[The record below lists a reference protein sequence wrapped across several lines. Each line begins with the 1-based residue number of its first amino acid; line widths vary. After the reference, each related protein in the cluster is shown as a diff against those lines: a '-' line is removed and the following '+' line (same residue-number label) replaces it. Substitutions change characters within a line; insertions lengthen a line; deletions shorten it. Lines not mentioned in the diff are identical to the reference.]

1 VRTMVPMTTELQTDV
16 GLLHVAGGA
25 PRSTPPPGTMA
36 RAAPRRPARG
46 RADDLLFI
54 TVQVQASDR
63 VPPGMLDH
71 LSQAGADIF
80 YRTPG
85 SVTSALREVMLEVGD
100 ELANA
105 GRAQESSARY
115 LGRVVAAVLRDD
127 NVYMAQCGPGQMTL
141 IRQGQVSSFSSPEAA
156 NRPLGSAPNP
166 FVRYHHLQVRPGD
179 TLLMTPF
186 DETLWTEGT
195 LSALSG
201 LPPAQAIDRLQV
213 SASKDLSGLLLRI
226 MPQGQVAAPL
236 PAAAAPPSKAET
248 SRARS
253 QRARPSASLDLPTS
267 RSSELLSKAAGWI
280 APAGP
285 AIRRGFTRLGEGVV
299 ALVVRMAPGLAESPQ
314 PGQFPPG
321 VLAGTAVIVP
331 IIVLVVVSVVYAKR
345 GRTQQYQT
353 YLAQAAQSIDLAKRS
368 QDPVE
373 VRAGWIQAQRALD
386 QAAEY
391 GSDSQL
397 TSLQSEVS
405 TAIDKLDLVVR
416 LDYRPLI
423 NGGFGGDAR
432 ISALAATASDLYV
445 LDAAHQTIYRTWAT
459 GRGFEIDSNFECL
472 NGASSFPGMGT
483 PVDLA
488 VQPAPGALGVEGV
501 VALDAD
507 GTLLYCAPDRRP
519 LTGQL
524 TAPDTGFG
532 RIQAIDVFNDTLY
545 VLDPKS
551 NAVWMYDATGGIFSG
566 NPSLYFAEQ
575 APELQDAIDLA
586 EAQEELFILHQN
598 GTLDR
603 CQRTTEAQ
611 AGGGVRIRVD
621 CQKDESFKNATASGQ
636 TGGLLPGALLTQM
649 DYSPPPEPS
658 LYFLDAAGKAV
669 YHYSMRMVYQGRL
682 ESNSEIPDHV
692 SAMTLGP
699 PNYLYLAAAGQVY
712 YVQLK

>member
-1 VRTMVPMTTELQTDV
+1 MVPMTTDLQTDV

-25 PRSTPPPGTMA
+25 PRSTPPPGTLA

-54 TVQVQASDR
+54 TVQVQASGR

-71 LSQAGADIF
+71 LAQSGADVF

-105 GRAQESSARY
+105 GRAQEPAARY
-115 LGRVVAAVLRDD
+115 LGRVVAAVMRDD
-127 NVYMAQCGPGQMTL
+127 NLYMAQCGPGQMTL
-141 IRQGQVSSFSSPEAA
+141 VRGGQVSHLSSPEAA

-166 FVRYHHLQVRPGD
+166 FVRYHHLQVRPDD

-186 DETLWTEGT
+186 DDTLWTEGT

-201 LPPAQAIDRLQV
+201 LPPAQAVERLQA
-213 SASKDLSGLLLRI
+213 SAAKDLSGLLLRI
-226 MPQGQVAAPL
+226 MPQGQLAAPL
-236 PAAAAPPSKAET
+236 PAAVPPSKADST
-248 SRARS
+248 RARA
-253 QRARPSASLDLPTS
+253 QHARPSASIDLPRS
-267 RSSELLSKAAGWI
+267 RASVLFARARTWI
-280 APAGP
+280 APAGS
-285 AIRRGFTRLGEGVV
+285 AVGSGLTRLGQGLV
-299 ALVVRMAPGLAESPQ
+299 ALVVRMAPGLAETPRA
-314 PGQFPPG
+314 GQFPPAI
-321 VLAGTAVIVP
+321 LAATAVVVP
-331 IIVLVVVSVVYAKR
+331 VVVLVVVSVVYAKR

-353 YLAQAAQSIDLAKRS
+353 YIAQAAQSIDLAKRS

-373 VRAGWIQAQRALD
+373 VRAGWIQAQRDLD
-386 QAAEY
+386 QAGTY

-397 TSLQSEVS
+397 STLQSEVS
-405 TAIDKLDLVVR
+405 AAIDNLDLVVR
-416 LDYRPLI
+416 LNYHPLI
-423 NGGFGGDAR
+423 NGGFGGDAH

-445 LDAAHQTIYRTWAT
+445 LDAAHQKIYRTWAT

-472 NGASSFPGMGT
+472 DGASSFPGMGT

-488 VQPAPGALGVEGV
+488 VQAAPGALGAEGV

-519 LTGQL
+519 LTSQL
-524 TAPDTGFG
+524 TPPDTGFG
-532 RIQAIDVFNDTLY
+532 RIQAIDVFNDTLF
-545 VLDPKS
+545 VLDTKS
-551 NAVWMYDATGGIFSG
+551 NAVWMYDATGGVFSG

-575 APELQDAIDLA
+575 APDLQDAIDLA
-586 EAQEELFILHQN
+586 EAQEDLFILHQD
-598 GTLDR
+598 GLLDQ
-603 CQRTTEAQ
+603 CQRTTEHLT
-611 AGGGVRIRVD
+611 GGGVHIGVD
-621 CQKDESFKNATASGQ
+621 CQKDENFKNATAAGQ
-636 TGGLLPGALLTQM
+636 PGGLLPGALLTQM

-682 ESNSEIPDHV
+682 ESNTDIPDRI

-699 PNYLYLAAAGQVY
+699 PNDLYLAAAGQVY

>member
-1 VRTMVPMTTELQTDV
+1 MRTMVPMTTDLQTDV

-25 PRSTPPPGTMA
+25 PRSTPPPGTLA

-46 RADDLLFI
+46 RADDLLFL
-54 TVQVQASDR
+54 TVQVQASGR

-71 LSQAGADIF
+71 LAQAGADVF

-85 SVTSALREVMLEVGD
+85 SVTSALREVMLEVSD

-105 GRAQESSARY
+105 GRAQEPVGRY
-115 LGRVVAAVLRDD
+115 LGRVVAAVMRDD
-127 NVYMAQCGPGQMTL
+127 NLYMAQCGPGRLTL
-141 IRQGQVSSFSSPEAA
+141 IRGSQVSSMSSPEAA

-166 FVRYHHLQVRPGD
+166 FVRYHHIQVRPGD
-179 TLLMTPF
+179 TLLITPF
-186 DETLWTEGT
+186 DDTLWTEGT
-195 LSALSG
+195 LSALSS
-201 LPPAQAIDRLQV
+201 LPPAQAVERLQA

-236 PAAAAPPSKAET
+236 PAATPPPSKTDPTQA
-248 SRARS
+248 RAR
-253 QRARPSASLDLPTS
+253 RARPSTSLDLPTS
-267 RSSELLSKAAGWI
+267 RASKLLSRARTWI
-280 APAGP
+280 SPAGS
-285 AIRRGFTRLGEGVV
+285 AVRRGLVRFGQSLL
-299 ALVVRMAPGLAESPQ
+299 ALVVRLAPGLAESPK

-321 VLAGTAVIVP
+321 MLAGTAVAVP
-331 IIVLVVVSVVYAKR
+331 IIVLVVVSVVYFKR

-368 QDPVE
+368 QDPIE
-373 VRAGWIQAQRALD
+373 VRAGWIDAQRALE

-391 GSDSQL
+391 GNDGQL
-397 TSLQSEVS
+397 SSLQSEVS
-405 TAIDKLDLVVR
+405 AAIDNLDLVVR

-432 ISALAATASDLYV
+432 ISALAATASDLFV

-472 NGASSFPGMGT
+472 HGASSFPGMGT

-488 VQPAPGALGVEGV
+488 VQQAPGALGAEGV

-524 TAPDTGFG
+524 TPPDTGFG

-545 VLDPKS
+545 VLDPQS

-566 NPSLYFAEQ
+566 NASLYFAEQ
-575 APELQDAIDLA
+575 APDLKDAIDLA
-586 EAQEELFILHQN
+586 EAQEELFILHQD

-603 CQRTTEAQ
+603 CQRSTEPQ
-611 AGGGVRIRVD
+611 TGGGVRIRVD
-621 CQKDESFKNATASGQ
+621 CSKDETFKNATAVGQ
-636 TGGLLPGALLTQM
+636 SGGLLPGALLTQM

-658 LYFLDAAGKAV
+658 LYFLDATGKAV
-669 YHYSMRMVYQGRL
+669 YHFSMRMVYQGRL
-682 ESNSEIPDHV
+682 ESNIDIPDYI

-699 PNYLYLAAAGQVY
+699 PNDLYLAAGGQVY